1 MERIIERLISLL
13 RISSPSGKEED
24 VARFIRGMVER
35 WGYNVDQDEMGNIFI
50 SSDKSPK
57 LFLNAHMD
65 TVTPC
70 DNITPVIDGDIIKS
84 DGRTILGAD
93 DKVGIAVILEL
104 LENYKDNP
112 LPIQVIFTVQEEV
125 GLVGAKGV
133 KKEMI
138 KAPCGFTLDAGGPV
152 GNVIIGAPSQYT
164 WTYWVY
170 GVAAHAGA
178 APEKGV
184 NAILLA
190 SRLIQ
195 TLPTGRIN
203 DMTTGNVGIISGGRA
218 TNIIPDEVNIRGEYR
233 SRDEG
238 YLYALLDNLE
248 RSSSVVEAGGGK
260 TKLEY
265 KKEYTRFDLKDSEF
279 LKRTVDAMK
288 EVGYNPNIM
297 YSGGG
302 SDANIFNELGIT
314 TLLLGIS
321 GSEAHST
328 REYAKISETI
338 EGYKMLESVVKILC
352 R

>member
-1 MERIIERLISLL
+1 
-13 RISSPSGKEED
+13 
-24 VARFIRGMVER
+24 
-35 WGYNVDQDEMGNIFI
+35 
-50 SSDKSPK
+50 
-57 LFLNAHMD
+57 
-65 TVTPC
+65 
-70 DNITPVIDGDIIKS
+70 
-84 DGRTILGAD
+84 
-93 DKVGIAVILEL
+93 
-104 LENYKDNP
+104 
-112 LPIQVIFTVQEEV
+112 
-125 GLVGAKGV
+125 
-133 KKEMI
+133 
-138 KAPCGFTLDAGGPV
+138 
-152 GNVIIGAPSQYT
+152 
-164 WTYWVY
+164 
-170 GVAAHAGA
+170 
-178 APEKGV
+178 
-184 NAILLA
+184 
-190 SRLIQ
+190 
-195 TLPTGRIN
+195 
-203 DMTTGNVGIISGGRA
+203 
-218 TNIIPDEVNIRGEYR
+218 
-233 SRDEG
+233 